1 MGKSNRVLR
10 CYHCGAILQC
20 ENEDEKG
27 YIIPES
33 LHRATP
39 IQIIYC
45 DKCFETMKAFNNSE
59 LEQEVDKEVLKIL
72 DDACATDAY
81 IIWVVDLFSFNG
93 QLNSEIAKKVKKLNL
108 TVVGTKRDLFPIN
121 MKDDSLVAYL
131 TERFNEYGIKPKS
144 VKLYGSNN
152 KANPTDDSKGL
163 IEAMNTARK
172 GHDVYMI
179 GNSTSGKT
187 SIINKAMK
195 GFENKTTRQIKTIT
209 YPGTSVSVLEIP
221 LSRSSFF
228 YELPGISQTTS
239 AQGRLEKDVIR
250 QITPKKAI
258 KVTNRMMSAGEAL
271 MVGSLATFEVIKGK
285 TGSYRFYAAEG
296 VEAKK
301 VQCKKLDDAINENNI
316 RRFARPVSERLV
328 SFLDYDMFEFAMEN
342 DNKWHDIAIEGL
354 GWLSFVAQGQ
364 MIRVR
369 LPKGVSIRESLA
381 KIRK

>member
-1 MGKSNRVLR
+1 MGKQSRVLR

-59 LEQEVDKEVLKIL
+59 LEQKVDQEVLKIL
-72 DDACATDAY
+72 DDAFATDAM

-93 QLNSEIAKKVKKLNL
+93 TLNSEIANKVKKLNVV
-108 TVVGTKRDLFPIN
+108 VVGNKRDLFPMN
-121 MKDDSLVAYL
+121 VKDDSLIAYL
-131 TERFNEYGIKPKS
+131 NETFNAYGIKPKS
-144 VKLYGSNN
+144 VRLLGATN
-152 KANPTDDSKGL
+152 KIDSKEL
-163 IEAMNTARK
+163 IDAMNAARK

-187 SIINKAMK
+187 SIINRAMK
-195 GFENKTTRQIKTIT
+195 GFENKTSRQIKTIT
-209 YPGTSVSVLEIP
+209 YPGTSVNVLEIP

-239 AQGRLEKDVIR
+239 ATGKLEKDVVK
-250 QITPKKAI
+250 QLVPKKAI
-258 KVTNRMMSAGEAL
+258 KMTQRTMTAGDAL
-271 MVGSLATFEVIKGK
+271 MVGSLAAFEVIKGK
-285 TGSYRFYAAEG
+285 TANYRFYAAEG
-296 VEAKK
+296 VETRK
-301 VQCKKLDDAINENNI
+301 VQSKKLDDYINENNI

-328 SFLDYDMFEFAMEN
+328 SFLDYDMFEYAMEN
-342 DNKWHDIAIEGL
+342 DKKWHDIAIEGL
-354 GWLSFVAQGQ
+354 GWLSFIAQGQ
-364 MIRVR
+364 MIRIR
-369 LPKGVSIRESLA
+369 LPKGVALKESLA
-381 KIRK
+381 KIR

>member
-1 MGKSNRVLR
+1 MGKQSRVLR

-20 ENEDEKG
+20 ENENEKG

-59 LEQEVDKEVLKIL
+59 LEQQVDQEVLKIL
-72 DDACATDAY
+72 DDAYATDAL

-93 QLNSEIAKKVKKLNL
+93 TLNSEIAKKVKKLNVI
-108 TVVGTKRDLFPIN
+108 VVGNKRDLFPAN
-121 MKDDSLVAYL
+121 VKDESLMEYL
-131 TERFNEYGIKPKS
+131 ADRFTAYGIKPKS
-144 VKLYGSNN
+144 VRLLGATN
-152 KANPTDDSKGL
+152 KIDSKEL
-163 IEAMNTARK
+163 IDAMNTARK

-187 SIINKAMK
+187 SIINRAMK
-195 GFENKTTRQIKTIT
+195 GFENKTSRQIKTIT
-209 YPGTSVSVLEIP
+209 YPGTSVNVLEIP

-239 AQGRLEKDVIR
+239 ATGKLEKDVNR
-250 QITPKKAI
+250 QIVPKKAV
-258 KVTNRMMSAGEAL
+258 KVITRSMSAGDAL
-271 MVGSLATFEVIKGK
+271 MVGSLAAFEVIKGK
-285 TGSYRFYAAEG
+285 TTNYRFYSAEG
-296 VEAKK
+296 VETRK
-301 VQCKKLDDAINENNI
+301 VQSKKLDDYINENNI

-328 SFLDYDMFEFAMEN
+328 SFLDYDMFEYAMEN
-342 DNKWHDIAIEGL
+342 DKKWHDIAIEGL
-354 GWLSFVAQGQ
+354 GWLSFIAQGQ

-369 LPKGVSIRESLA
+369 LPKGVALKESIA
-381 KIRK
+381 KIK

>member
-1 MGKSNRVLR
+1 MGKQSRVLR

-20 ENEDEKG
+20 ENENEKG

-59 LEQEVDKEVLKIL
+59 LEQQVDQEVLKIL
-72 DDACATDAY
+72 DDAYATDAL

-93 QLNSEIAKKVKKLNL
+93 TLNSEIAKKVKKLNVI
-108 TVVGTKRDLFPIN
+108 VVGNKRDLFPAN
-121 MKDDSLVAYL
+121 VKDESLMEYL
-131 TERFNEYGIKPKS
+131 ADRFTAYGIKPKS
-144 VKLYGSNN
+144 VRLLGATN
-152 KANPTDDSKGL
+152 KIDSKEL
-163 IEAMNTARK
+163 IDAMNTARK

-187 SIINKAMK
+187 SIINRAMK

-209 YPGTSVSVLEIP
+209 YPGTSVNVLEIP

-239 AQGRLEKDVIR
+239 ATGKLEKDVIR
-250 QITPKKAI
+250 QIVPKKMV
-258 KVTNRMMSAGEAL
+258 KVITRSMSAGDAL
-271 MVGSLATFEVIKGK
+271 MVGSLAAFEVIKGK
-285 TGSYRFYAAEG
+285 TTNYRFYSAEG
-296 VEAKK
+296 VETRK
-301 VQCKKLDDAINENNI
+301 VQSKKLDDYINENNI

-328 SFLDYDMFEFAMEN
+328 SFLDYDMFEYAMEN
-342 DNKWHDIAIEGL
+342 DKKWHDIAIEGL
-354 GWLSFVAQGQ
+354 GWLSFIAQGQ

-369 LPKGVSIRESLA
+369 LPKGVALKESIA
-381 KIRK
+381 KIK

>member
-59 LEQEVDKEVLKIL
+59 LEQKVDKEVLKIL
-72 DDACATDAY
+72 DDAYATDAY

-93 QLNSEIAKKVKKLNL
+93 QLNSEIANKIKKLNV
-108 TVVGTKRDLFPIN
+108 TVVGTKRDLFPVN
-121 MKDDSLVAYL
+121 MKDDSLVEYL
-131 TERFNEYGIKPKS
+131 VERFNEYGIKPKS
-144 VKLYGSNN
+144 VRLYGASS
-152 KANPTDDSKGL
+152 KMDSKEL
-163 IEAMNTARK
+163 ISAMNEARK

-209 YPGTSVSVLEIP
+209 YPGTSVNVLEIP

-239 AQGRLEKDVIR
+239 AQGRLEKDVVR
-250 QITPKKAI
+250 QITPRKAV
-258 KVTNRMMSAGEAL
+258 KVTTRTMGAGDAL
-271 MVGSLATFEVIKGK
+271 MVGSLAAFEVIKGK
-285 TGSYRFYAAEG
+285 VASYRFYAAEG
-296 VEAKK
+296 VETRK
-301 VQCKKLDDAINENNI
+301 VQSKKLDDYINENNI

-328 SFLDYDMFEFAMEN
+328 SFLDYDMFEYAMEN

-354 GWLSFVAQGQ
+354 GWLSFIAQGQ

-369 LPKGVSIRESLA
+369 LPKGISLKEGLA

>member
-27 YIIPES
+27 YVVPES

-39 IQIIYC
+39 IQIMYC

-59 LEQEVDKEVLKIL
+59 LEQKVDKEVLKIL
-72 DDACATDAY
+72 DDAFATDAY

-93 QLNSEIAKKVKKLNL
+93 QLNSEIAKKVKKLNV
-108 TVVGTKRDLFPIN
+108 TVVGTKRDLFPLSV
-121 MKDDSLVAYL
+121 KDESLVQYL
-131 TERFNEYGIKPKS
+131 VERFNDYGIKPKS
-144 VKLYGSNN
+144 VRLYGSS
-152 KANPTDDSKGL
+152 SKMDAKEL
-163 IEAMNTARK
+163 IGAMNDARK

-187 SIINKAMK
+187 SIINRAMK

-209 YPGTSVSVLEIP
+209 YPGTNVSVLEIP

-239 AQGRLEKDVIR
+239 AQGRLEKEVIR
-250 QITPKKAI
+250 QITPKKAV
-258 KVTNRMMSAGEAL
+258 KVTTRTMGVGDAL
-271 MVGSLATFEVIKGK
+271 MVGSLAAFEIIKGK
-285 TGSYRFYAAEG
+285 IGTYRFYAAEG
-296 VEAKK
+296 VETRK
-301 VQCKKLDDAINENNI
+301 VQSKKLDDYINENNV

-328 SFLDYDMFEFAMEN
+328 SFLDYDMFEYAMEN

-354 GWLSFVAQGQ
+354 GWLSFIAQGQ
-364 MIRVR
+364 MIRIR
-369 LPKGVSIRESLA
+369 LPKGVSLKESLA